1 MARLKRYPHNR
12 SFTEFTDFDMG
23 KLVATMARHC
33 IQGTTV
39 SGGIGAGLQLAPMV
53 HQALTQLKID
63 TFAIAAA
70 DRILWDD
77 AEDFYTGGEDG
88 TVRPTPP
95 YILAPAET
103 GWLPGST
110 ADHLGFATGVPGLK
124 CNALPFRLLVRWWN
138 ENIRDPQLQDEL
150 PVGTGSGLDTTTY
163 TGDLR
168 MNWPKDMFTTA
179 RPEPTIGED
188 VVIPL
193 ASSAPVD
200 FASKDLID
208 PTNPM
213 RVKAINGNL
222 TSGAHNLVSNVT
234 SGETY
239 GLIHEGAGSNAA
251 NANLVLS
258 NAYADL
264 SNTSGILPDD
274 FNFAMARAKWKSR
287 RNLYGTRYKDWLA
300 FLGVRYSDKRLQL
313 PSTLAH
319 GRDLIDISGVLQTAP
334 GDSSY
339 VGETAGRGTGFGKC
353 SYKTYFEEPTTVVHL
368 VCVRPAPVYVNMQ
381 NPEWTF
387 EVREDI
393 YTPEFA
399 HVGMVAEKKGTL
411 FPTGTDADNEVFGY
425 RNRYDEMRTGFN
437 HVSGNFKTTNMSYH
451 QGRVFESAP
460 SLNSDFLE
468 CNPSPRIFSDMV
480 NTPHIEAAA
489 IRNRFYERNIVT
501 PNGDPHYN

>member
-168 MNWPKDMFTTA
+168 MNQ
-179 RPEPTIGED
+179 
-188 VVIPL
+188 
-193 ASSAPVD
+193 
-200 FASKDLID
+200 
-208 PTNPM
+208 PM
-213 RVKAINGNL
+213 
-222 TSGAHNLVSNVT
+222 
-234 SGETY
+234 E
-239 GLIHEGAGSNAA
+239 
-251 NANLVLS
+251 
-258 NAYADL
+258 
-264 SNTSGILPDD
+264 
-274 FNFAMARAKWKSR
+274 
-287 RNLYGTRYKDWLA
+287 
-300 FLGVRYSDKRLQL
+300 
-313 PSTLAH
+313 
-319 GRDLIDISGVLQTAP
+319 
-334 GDSSY
+334 
-339 VGETAGRGTGFGKC
+339 
-353 SYKTYFEEPTTVVHL
+353 
-368 VCVRPAPVYVNMQ
+368 
-381 NPEWTF
+381 
-387 EVREDI
+387 
-393 YTPEFA
+393 
-399 HVGMVAEKKGTL
+399 
-411 FPTGTDADNEVFGY
+411 
-425 RNRYDEMRTGFN
+425 
-437 HVSGNFKTTNMSYH
+437 
-451 QGRVFESAP
+451 
-460 SLNSDFLE
+460 
-468 CNPSPRIFSDMV
+468 
-480 NTPHIEAAA
+480 
-489 IRNRFYERNIVT
+489 
-501 PNGDPHYN
+501 